1 MQQGGA
7 GAQVGDL
14 APQLTARAID
24 GRQVQLPSGRP
35 TAVFFFAGWCG
46 SCVPEAAAL
55 GQLQREQAG
64 RQAGRQVDIVAVD
77 LDRTDTAQTIVEF
90 LQAAGNPR
98 YPVVHDRTDAIR
110 AAFDV
115 TSLDVT
121 VITDGAG
128 RIVYRDAVPS
138 TPAQLRNALAR
149 AGARV

>member
-1 MQQGGA
+1 M
-7 GAQVGDL
+7 
-14 APQLTARAID
+14 
-24 GRQVQLPSGRP
+24 
-35 TAVFFFAGWCG
+35 
-46 SCVPEAAAL
+46 
-55 GQLQREQAG
+55 
-64 RQAGRQVDIVAVD
+64 
-77 LDRTDTAQTIVEF
+77 
-90 LQAAGNPR
+90 
-98 YPVVHDRTDAIR
+98 VHDRTDAIR